1 MLLGTLLSPFM
12 FDAIS
17 YYGCYGISITLCG
30 LMAAYFMFFVKECPK
45 NANLSEKSEAYQN
58 ANKPQIKNGPSP
70 YKLNNSI
77 NYDTN
82 SDYTNDDYA
91 DQSCLNSLANNYIIS
106 QIYSLFLLPC
116 WSMWKV
122 LFKRRSGNLQF
133 IVILIMSIYAL
144 FWFAVEEM
152 MMQYNYLLEAFP
164 GFDGDAYSI
173 FTSVNY
179 TCSKLIL
186 IFLITRI
193 VKIIVLKRIFC
204 YILKTVFF

>member
-45 NANLSEKSEAYQN
+45 PENLSEKSEAYQSG
-58 ANKPQIKNGPSP
+58 NKPQIKNGPSP
-70 YKLNNSI
+70 YKVTNSV

-91 DQSCLNSLANNYIIS
+91 DQSCINNLANNYIIS

-122 LFKRRSGNLQF
+122 LFKRRSGKLQF

-164 GFDGDAYSI
+164 GFDGDKYSI

-179 TCSKLIL
+179 TCSKS
-186 IFLITRI
+186 
-193 VKIIVLKRIFC
+193 
-204 YILKTVFF
+204 VFFI